1 MTSLPINII
10 SRNRLGLRVL
20 QASLSL
26 VALSGIASTLLSLS
40 TM

>member
-1 MTSLPINII
+1 MTDRRDITGKLS
-10 SRNRLGLRVL
+10 LRVF

-40 TM
+40 QM